1 MFVQLVGLP
10 GCGKST
16 LAAALERIEPRV
28 RRVPVTYERLGV
40 LARTAPA
47 RTLPL
52 CLRLAPFASR
62 ALLERS
68 EGMTLASRLAPMPT
82 LVNLLLVYERTQAAD
97 DRVELF
103 DEFVYQ
109 RILGYLGS
117 FDRPP
122 PARWTRAFVASL
134 RRYEALPV
142 FISVEPAVALA
153 RAGQRA
159 EGLPRRL
166 AGLGRSARERVFR
179 NQEEV
184 MGTLMACAGR
194 SIVIAGDRAPE
205 DGARDTVEQLV
216 SMGALS

>member
-28 RRVPVTYERLGV
+28 RRVPVTYRRLGT

-68 EGMTLASRLAPMPT
+68 EGMTLAARLAPMPT
-82 LVNLLLVYERTQAAD
+82 LVNLLLVYERTQTVD
-97 DRVELF
+97 GRVELF

-117 FDRPP
+117 FDRLP

-134 RRYEALPV
+134 RRYEALPI
-142 FISVEPAVALA
+142 FITADPELALS
-153 RAGQRA
+153 RAEQRA

-166 AGLGRSARERVFR
+166 AGLSRSGRERVFR
-179 NQEEV
+179 NQEAV
-184 MGTLMACAGR
+184 MGVLMACAGP
-194 SIVIAGDRAPE
+194 SIVIAGDREPE
-205 DGARDTVEQLV
+205 DGAREAAEKLAVL
-216 SMGALS
+216 GALS